1 MPKFFKKNKFTID
14 IMSYNTYHGT
24 KRTQKKNIVKF
35 EYEYNVNFKN
45 IHQSFSKSITID
57 TYKCPTVSDLKPL
70 IATDLHIK
78 PSQLT
83 IEKIKSDQKLY
94 LLTGNYRFQIFG
106 TVI

>member
-45 IHQSFSKSITID
+45 IHQF
-57 TYKCPTVSDLKPL
+57 
-70 IATDLHIK
+70 
-78 PSQLT
+78 LT
-83 IEKIKSDQKLY
+83 INDRSSIKLLMIDLLMHY
-94 LLTGNYRFQIFG
+94 L
-106 TVI
+106 